1 MRKILIFITL
11 LLYSAGYASFAQA
24 QIQSEPQFNLFKSF
38 RRLTN
43 NSLVKIENLIEDKK
57 FEEAISLLIKSPG
70 ELNDIDR
77 VEITK
82 KLKPIAEKK
91 VEEAMSELLATKSGS
106 TLSGLDTSSEDIL
119 KKYETVLQTKDI
131 IIFFNL
137 KETIKLTIDS
147 IVKNWLEGVEN
158 IININGYSTEPS
170 EKLKNFSKIV
180 RLSEE
185 SSYAFC
191 ERLITSKKGKEQE
204 FYNYCEKFLTPN
216 SSKKIRS
223 LGLTSV
229 LNDVTQVNGAL
240 EKLEYLSSITKKWR
254 IQDNEWRE
262 VVLPLIPNFKLMR
275 SNEILK
281 WLSSKEGDAGIYL
294 QSNNPDQN
302 IVKEKKI
309 SRFKSGETTIVN
321 PEYLEA
327 ERNYQ
332 QATLGYQNCEANYRV
347 ARFNNPYAIYLCGF
361 NYAVVSEAQ
370 RKLSQTNPVQTL
382 QKFSAYNIDVSIVQ
396 VTTNYT
402 ASYYIYSSKAGR
414 YVYKKINN
422 KNSKEFRLADGINP
436 NDQDV
441 VISLY
446 SKESDI
452 KKYIET
458 PPVFLPSKELF
469 DDILKADDVGDPI
482 TSFKNPSEE
491 TPAKGRVDS
500 MNSNSIFSTP
510 QATTAVINK
519 LLSNSVVVINGKSS
533 LGAGFFVKNR
543 FVLTNHHVID
553 GAPMVEIETKDGRK
567 TTGLVIVS
575 DLGLDLALIATT
587 FEGPPIELVKETP
600 TIGEDVFAL
609 GHPGGLKFSASRG
622 IISAVRNIKTIN
634 GLGLMAT
641 YIQTDVAINPGNSGG
656 PLVLDGKAVGIN
668 TFRRAE
674 PGAVGL
680 GFALSS
686 VEIRKWIDEK
696 IPR

>member
-1 MRKILIFITL
+1 M
-11 LLYSAGYASFAQA
+11 
-24 QIQSEPQFNLFKSF
+24 
-38 RRLTN
+38 
-43 NSLVKIENLIEDKK
+43 
-57 FEEAISLLIKSPG
+57 
-70 ELNDIDR
+70 
-77 VEITK
+77 
-82 KLKPIAEKK
+82 
-91 VEEAMSELLATKSGS
+91 
-106 TLSGLDTSSEDIL
+106 
-119 KKYETVLQTKDI
+119 
-131 IIFFNL
+131 
-137 KETIKLTIDS
+137 
-147 IVKNWLEGVEN
+147 
-158 IININGYSTEPS
+158 
-170 EKLKNFSKIV
+170 
-180 RLSEE
+180 
-185 SSYAFC
+185 
-191 ERLITSKKGKEQE
+191 
-204 FYNYCEKFLTPN
+204 
-216 SSKKIRS
+216 
-223 LGLTSV
+223 
-229 LNDVTQVNGAL
+229 
-240 EKLEYLSSITKKWR
+240 
-254 IQDNEWRE
+254 
-262 VVLPLIPNFKLMR
+262 
-275 SNEILK
+275 
-281 WLSSKEGDAGIYL
+281 
-294 QSNNPDQN
+294 
-302 IVKEKKI
+302 
-309 SRFKSGETTIVN
+309 
-321 PEYLEA
+321 EA

-396 VTTNYT
+396 VTTHYT

-441 VISLY
+441 VISIY

-491 TPAKGRVDS
+491 TLAKGQVDS

-543 FVLTNHHVID
+543 FVLTNQHVVD

-575 DLGLDLALIATT
+575 DVGLDLALIATT

-696 IPR
+696 LPR